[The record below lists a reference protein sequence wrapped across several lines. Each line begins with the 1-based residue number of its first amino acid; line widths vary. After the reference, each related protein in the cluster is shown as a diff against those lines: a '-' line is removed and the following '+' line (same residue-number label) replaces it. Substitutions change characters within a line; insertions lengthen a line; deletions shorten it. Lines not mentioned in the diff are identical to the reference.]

1 MREIPINKKY
11 LIACVVLSLLLCTA
25 QIIGHTL
32 AIVVCLGLYM
42 ILVAISSCYD
52 FTLPIL
58 LFFLPWSPILRTDS
72 SSFSFYTFGM
82 VLICL
87 ISVIKRGF
95 NFRTYQLKAGVL
107 LLLASLLAKL
117 LNGSGLAFSYIAFI
131 MMIVLY
137 PGVKEEW
144 HEGKYDFY
152 QIVSFFSW
160 GVIIAAI
167 CALNFAEFANIR
179 KFIKVDGFAMIVRRS
194 GFYGDANFYTAHI
207 LSALAG
213 ALTLILQEKKKVRI
227 VFLGIT
233 IAFLL
238 YCGFLSGSKSFAI
251 VAACIFLLWI
261 IALLKVRGRAGLKVT
276 LMVFLSL
283 GVGFIATSALFSE
296 LIEVIVMRFSFAN
309 DLNSFTTGRI
319 RLWDSYIKEI
329 MGNAK
334 VFFFGKGFT
343 DVKVNGRASHNT
355 IIQIFY
361 QFGLIGAPM
370 LLYWVV
376 CFFREASQTGQQ
388 RRKPWLRI
396 LIIAIGS
403 FIPWMAID
411 VLFADEFFLL
421 QWYML
426 IALKYIKLDNDE
438 TIHTESGAN
447 GGYLWTRE

>member
-1 MREIPINKKY
+1 
-11 LIACVVLSLLLCTA
+11 
-25 QIIGHTL
+25 
-32 AIVVCLGLYM
+32 
-42 ILVAISSCYD
+42 
-52 FTLPIL
+52 
-58 LFFLPWSPILRTDS
+58 
-72 SSFSFYTFGM
+72 
-82 VLICL
+82 
-87 ISVIKRGF
+87 
-95 NFRTYQLKAGVL
+95 
-107 LLLASLLAKL
+107 
-117 LNGSGLAFSYIAFI
+117 
-131 MMIVLY
+131 
-137 PGVKEEW
+137 
-144 HEGKYDFY
+144 
-152 QIVSFFSW
+152 
-160 GVIIAAI
+160 
-167 CALNFAEFANIR
+167 
-179 KFIKVDGFAMIVRRS
+179 
-194 GFYGDANFYTAHI
+194 
-207 LSALAG
+207 
-213 ALTLILQEKKKVRI
+213 
-227 VFLGIT
+227 
-233 IAFLL
+233 
-238 YCGFLSGSKSFAI
+238 
-251 VAACIFLLWI
+251 
-261 IALLKVRGRAGLKVT
+261 
-276 LMVFLSL
+276 MVFLSL